1 MRILRLNGP
10 APHGVCSSAIHLDAV
25 IPDEAKLTSGV
36 LTRPGRSCKFFTDMT
51 LCIGCKACEVACKEW
66 NNLQA
71 ETLVLT
77 GDSLTTLAPFP
88 RCVSP
93 NQADGGDKSWT
104 VLRLPAW
111 RSSLPPSSSDHAQQ
125 RASVRSVPSPRDIAG
140 WAVPFD
146 LFIAAG
152 LLSRHAQI
160 ISQLAVGAALAG
172 LLLMRIGAIRDG
184 DNQRNGRTS
193 ACGSLNRITCETAS
207 LSNAAVAVRQTK
219 WGGASSPVVN
229 LIAIALSSVQS
240 RL

>member
-36 LTRPGRSCKFFTDMT
+36 LTRPGRSCKFFTDIT

-125 RASVRSVPSPRDIAG
+125 RASVRSVPGSAVRPLHRCRTVISPCIDN
-140 WAVPFD
+140 
-146 LFIAAG
+146 IAACRG
-152 LLSRHAQI
+152 GCPGRFAAHADRRDTGRRQPAERPDV
-160 ISQLAVGAALAG
+160 S
-172 LLLMRIGAIRDG
+172 MRFAQPDNLRD
-184 DNQRNGRTS
+184 R
-193 ACGSLNRITCETAS
+193 
-207 LSNAAVAVRQTK
+207 
-219 WGGASSPVVN
+219 
-229 LIAIALSSVQS
+229 
-240 RL
+240 